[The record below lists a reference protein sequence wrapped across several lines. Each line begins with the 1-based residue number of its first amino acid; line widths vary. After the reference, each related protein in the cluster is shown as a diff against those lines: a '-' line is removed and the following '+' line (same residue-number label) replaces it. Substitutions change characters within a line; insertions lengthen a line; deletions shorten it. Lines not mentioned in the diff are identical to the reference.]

1 MPGTY
6 YKTESQEVLLTTEET
21 RNGAVNIQSAVCI
34 SRHGG
39 GGVEPTIRDLSIGGL
54 WHPPGVLE
62 PISANTK
69 ERLKLLEPQYILGI
83 HYCGSNSL
91 QGITKTSAAAF
102 TLPLSSSPALLPLA
116 HSTQTW
122 EPPCCFLSPSSSVRA
137 GCQPAFQPSVWLVR
151 PALLARRLKNKTSEK

>member
-1 MPGTY
+1 MEKILVSISQELNDVLHVKVLGTMPGTY

-122 EPPCCFLSPSSSVRA
+122 EPPCCFLN
-137 GCQPAFQPSVWLVR
+137 LVEHANATG
-151 PALLARRLKNKTSEK
+151 PLH